1 MLQILYGPDRTA
13 NSAQILSQIC
23 EKAKAGIAGQ
33 ILIVP
38 EQYSHETE
46 RALCA
51 RGGDTISRYAEVL
64 SFTRLAARVFS
75 VCGGVCEEYLDENG
89 RILTLYLA
97 AQRVREQL
105 KFYAAVMTKPD
116 FLKQLGALMEELL
129 TSCVQPDALHA
140 AARQLNGRL
149 AQKVTELAL
158 LYESYLSVC
167 KTGRADPVTRQMRLC
182 ELLDET
188 DYLDGRE
195 VYLDGFSDFTVL
207 QMQLLAAI
215 LAHAENV
222 HVSCLTSGGRQAACQ
237 TGNETIRRLR
247 KLAAEQRIT
256 PLMTRAAGSAHRA
269 PEVQVWLDGLFFGG
283 NAASAAPEHV
293 ELVRAG
299 SVQAACAWA
308 ARAVRAGA
316 AEGLRYRD
324 FTICVMDEAAYALP
338 MQMLLVRAG
347 IPVYHAG
354 AAPALQK
361 PLAAALLAAF
371 RAALRYEQEDMF
383 TYLKS
388 DLSPIGEADCDRLE
402 QYAQYWNIR
411 GTQWQRPWQMH
422 PRGLGL
428 PMTPE
433 DEVLLRDLNALR
445 EEAAAPVEQLRQQLR
460 AAKSVRDQVLAAAGF
475 LEQTDFDGC
484 AQRQQEALEAEGQ
497 KQRAQECGQLSE
509 MILQTLEQMD
519 RVLGGG
525 TLETELFVQLFSML
539 LANGTIGT
547 IPSVCDAVQL
557 TTLPMLRHRRSRV
570 LIVLGAD
577 DGLLPAFSDPGGLL
591 ANPERQKLCS
601 LGVELSAGRETAVD
615 REMSWV
621 CAALSAA
628 EQRVCLVTAAE
639 QASFLYERTK
649 TVFPAIR
656 EQTAEQFPFFPDCAA
671 AAAAALRQPVLPSK
685 LPEPLKQAADVL
697 AEQRTYTHAQMQP
710 EAVRALYGPVL
721 QLSASKID
729 CFAGCRYAYFLQYG
743 LRAKPWKQ
751 AEFDAPLFGSFVH
764 DVLEHTVREAQA
776 RGGFG
781 AMTDAEIL
789 QLANTCMDACMKTY
803 LPQGDARASRE
814 AYLSVRNRQETTA
827 VVMDVARE
835 LRLSQFQP
843 AAEELKFAKDGA
855 FPPISY
861 SGKTGSAQ
869 LVGQIDRV
877 DVYETDKTAYF
888 RIVDY
893 KTGHKDFEYTELL
906 YGRNLQML
914 LYLFALQSAQKAAG
928 KPMQPAGALYVP
940 GRCDMVK
947 LDPGE
952 APEEAELERRKQLR
966 RKGLVLNDE
975 KILHAMEAY
984 DKQPEYLPVQV
995 RQEALTGDLISLEQ
1009 LKQLEQF
1016 VTGQV
1021 AAMIDEIYAGKT
1033 APNPIDRGP
1042 ADSACRYC
1050 DYASACHK
1058 DVCGAAP
1065 RRFAAVS
1072 AEEFWVEVER
1082 RLQHG

>member
-13 NSAQILSQIC
+13 NSAQILDEIC
-23 EKAKAGIAGQ
+23 KNAEAGITGQ

-105 KFYAAVMTKPD
+105 KFYAAVMTKPE
-116 FLKQLGALMEELL
+116 FLKQLGTLMEELL

-140 AARQLNGRL
+140 AAGKLTGRL

-167 KTGRADPVTRQMRLC
+167 KTGRSDPVTRQMRLC

-195 VYLDGFSDFTVL
+195 VYLDGFSDFTAL
-207 QMQLLAAI
+207 QMQLLSAI
-215 LAHAENV
+215 LAHAETV
-222 HVSCLTSGGRQAACQ
+222 HISCLTSGGRQAACQ

-247 KLAAEQRIT
+247 KLAAEQGIT
-256 PLMTRAAGSAHRA
+256 PVMTRAAGSAHRA
-269 PEVQVWLDGLFFGG
+269 PEVQAWLDGLFFGG
-283 NAASAAPEHV
+283 TSIPSVPEHV

-316 AEGLRYRD
+316 ETGLRYRD
-324 FTICVMDEAAYALP
+324 FTICMTDETAYALP
-338 MQMLLVRAG
+338 MQTLLARAR

-354 AAPALQK
+354 LAPVLQK

-388 DLSPIGEADCDRLE
+388 DLSPISEEDCDRLE
-402 QYAQYWNIR
+402 QYVQYWNIR

-433 DEVLLRDLNALR
+433 DEARLRELNALR
-445 EEAAAPVEQLRQQLR
+445 EEAAAPVEQLRQQMK
-460 AAKSVRDQVLAAAGF
+460 AAKNVRDQVLAAAGF
-475 LEQTDFDGC
+475 LEQTDFAGC

-509 MILQTLEQMD
+509 MILQTLEQMA
-519 RVLGGG
+519 RVLADG

-591 ANPERQKLCS
+591 ANPERQKLCG

-621 CAALSAA
+621 CAAFSAA

-656 EQTAEQFPFFPDCAA
+656 EQSAEQFPFFPDCVA
-671 AAAAALRQPVLPSK
+671 AAAAALRQPILPPQ
-685 LPEPLKQAADVL
+685 LPAALKRETDALAARR
-697 AEQRTYTHAQMQP
+697 AYTHAQMQP
-710 EAVRALYGPVL
+710 ETVRALYGSVL

-743 LRAKPWKQ
+743 MRAKPWKQ

-789 QLANTCMDACMKTY
+789 RLADACMDACMKTY

-814 AYLSVRNRQETTA
+814 AYLSARNRQETAA

-843 AAEELKFAKDGA
+843 AAEELKFARDGA

-861 SGKTGSAQ
+861 SGTAGAAQ

-877 DVYETDKTAYF
+877 DVYETDRTAYF

-914 LYLFALQSAQKAAG
+914 LYLFALQSAQKTAG

-975 KILHAMEAY
+975 KILHAMEAF

-995 RQEALTGDLISLEQ
+995 RQEALTGDLVSTEQ
-1009 LKQLEQF
+1009 LKLLERF

-1021 AAMIDEIYAGKT
+1021 SAMIDEIYAGKT

-1058 DVCGAAP
+1058 NVCQIVP

-1072 AEEFWVEVER
+1072 AEEFWAEVER
-1082 RLQHG
+1082 RMQHG

>member
-13 NSAQILSQIC
+13 NSAQILDQIC
-23 EKAKAGIAGQ
+23 KNAEAGIKGQ

-105 KFYAAVMTKPD
+105 KFYAAVMTKPE
-116 FLKQLGALMEELL
+116 FLKQLGTLMEELL

-140 AARQLNGRL
+140 AARLLSGRL
-149 AQKVTELAL
+149 AQKVAELAL

-188 DYLDGRE
+188 DYMDGRE
-195 VYLDGFSDFTVL
+195 IYLDGFSDFTAL
-207 QMQLLAAI
+207 QLQLLSAI
-215 LAHAENV
+215 LAHAKNV
-222 HVSCLTSGGRQAACQ
+222 HISSLTSGGRQAACQ

-247 KLAAEQRIT
+247 RLAAEQGIT
-256 PLMTRAAGSAHRA
+256 PVMTRTSVRTDRA
-269 PEVQVWLDGLFFGG
+269 PEVQAWLDGLFFGG
-283 NAASAAPEHV
+283 ATIPNAPERV
-293 ELVRAG
+293 ELIRAG
-299 SVQAACAWA
+299 SAQAACGWA

-316 AEGLRYRD
+316 GDGLRYRD
-324 FTICVMDEAAYALP
+324 FTICVTDEAAYALP
-338 MQMLLVRAG
+338 MQTLLARAG

-354 AAPALQK
+354 TAPVLQK

-388 DLSPIGEADCDRLE
+388 DLSPIGEEACDRLE
-402 QYAQYWNIR
+402 QYVQYWNIR
-411 GTQWQRPWQMH
+411 GAQWQKLWQMH

-433 DEVLLRDLNALR
+433 DEALLQDLNALR
-445 EEAAAPVEQLRQQLR
+445 EKAAAPVEQFRQQLK
-460 AAKSVRDQVLAAAGF
+460 AAKNVREQVLAAAGF

-484 AQRQQEALEAEGQ
+484 AQRQQETLEAEGQ

-519 RVLGGG
+519 RVLGDG

-628 EQRVCLVTAAE
+628 EQRVCLVTSAE

-656 EQTAEQFPFFPDCAA
+656 EQTAERFPFFPDRAA
-671 AAAAALRQPVLPSK
+671 AAAAALRQPA
-685 LPEPLKQAADVL
+685 LPELPEALKRETDTL
-697 AEQRTYTHAQMQP
+697 AEQRAYTHAQMQP
-710 EAVRALYGPVL
+710 ETVRALYGSVL

-751 AEFDAPLFGSFVH
+751 AEFDAPQFGSFVH
-764 DVLEHTVREAQA
+764 DVLEHTVREAQT

-781 AMTDAEIL
+781 VMTDAEIL
-789 QLANTCMDACMKTY
+789 QLADACMDACMKTY

-814 AYLSVRNRQETTA
+814 AYLSARNRQETAA

-835 LRLSQFQP
+835 LRLSQFKP

-855 FPPISY
+855 FPPIAY

-877 DVYETDKTAYF
+877 DVYETEKASYF

-928 KPMQPAGALYVP
+928 KPIQPAGALYVP

-975 KILHAMEAY
+975 TILHAMEAF

-995 RQEALTGDLISLEQ
+995 RQEALTGDLVSPEQ
-1009 LKQLEQF
+1009 LKQLERF
-1016 VTGQV
+1016 VSGQV

-1042 ADSACRYC
+1042 ADPACRYC
-1050 DYASACHK
+1050 DYAAVCHK
-1058 DVCGAAP
+1058 DVCESTP

-1072 AEEFWVEVER
+1072 AEEFWAEVER